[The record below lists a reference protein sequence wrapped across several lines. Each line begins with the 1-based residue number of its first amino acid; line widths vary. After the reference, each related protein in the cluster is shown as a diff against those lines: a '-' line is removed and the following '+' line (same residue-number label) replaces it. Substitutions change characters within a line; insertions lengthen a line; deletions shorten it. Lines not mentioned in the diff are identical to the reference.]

1 MEVFLETGTVIPRI
15 FVIDRGSCHVP
26 GSAWPSKQLKQADFT
41 NLIDGHRLG
50 NELYEPILY
59 TPPAIAFI
67 ATVRAFL
74 QD

>member
-1 MEVFLETGTVIPRI
+1 
-15 FVIDRGSCHVP
+15 VP

-41 NLIDGHRLG
+41 NLIDGHRLV

-59 TPPAIAFI
+59 TTSSYRVYRYSAL
-67 ATVRAFL
+67 RAFL